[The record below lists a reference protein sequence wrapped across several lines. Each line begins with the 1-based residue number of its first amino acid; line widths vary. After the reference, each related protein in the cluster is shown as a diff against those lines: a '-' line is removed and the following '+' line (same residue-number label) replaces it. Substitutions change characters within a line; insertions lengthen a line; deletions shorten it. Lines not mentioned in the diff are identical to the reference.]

1 MVKRR
6 DLMKH
11 LQKAAK
17 DRGVEFVEKEG
28 ANHTRVWVGENN
40 TTVPRH
46 SEIDDLLARK
56 IMKQIGEK

>member
-1 MVKRR
+1 
-6 DLMKH
+6 MKH